1 MAVRLFAA
9 IPLDA
14 GARTYVATALDALKR
29 EGARARWVRPENWH
43 VTIAFLGEV
52 ADAGLPAVILA
63 FRSVVQS
70 SVLGQASLAQS
81 MIKPFSL
88 QLSSIGAFPNLLRP
102 RVIWVGG
109 REPDLAFERASL
121 ALRTAFAS
129 LGFRFDD
136 AATPHAT
143 IGRTNGSTP
152 LRAPQ
157 LSVEFSMP
165 VTRLVL
171 FESVLGPAG
180 VRYPEREEIILG

>member
-9 IPLDA
+9 IPLDT
-14 GARTYVATALDALKR
+14 GARAYVATALDALAR
-29 EGARARWVRPENWH
+29 EGARARWVSSENWH
-43 VTIAFLGEV
+43 VTLAFLGEV
-52 ADAGLPAVILA
+52 ADAGIPAVVTA

-81 MIKPFSL
+81 KIKPFSL
-88 QLSSIGAFPNLLRP
+88 QLSRIGAFPNLRRP

-109 REPDLAFERASL
+109 REQDQAFERTAV
-121 ALRTAFAS
+121 ALRAAFGV

-136 AATPHAT
+136 AATAHVT

-157 LSVEFSMP
+157 LSAEYSMP

-171 FESVLGPAG
+171 FESALGPAG
-180 VRYPEREEIILG
+180 ARYPEREEIILG